1 MLSSEYKI
9 KLNCWRDWKAQEGLK
24 RWFFFNAQSNVY
36 NNRGEQGHFSWMPTK
51 FWIPDYQALF
61 LGKYQHHSLCRH
73 TQTPEKKSHKQKIKK
88 HVTHCPKGPP
98 YNVKGNR
105 KFKHFQCNIV
115 PLFKL
120 PVKKINTQT
129 LNGGKRGRVWIV
141 LFSVKLPH
149 LRTCTQQ
156 LCRPLEKWS
165 LDNILIIMM

>member
-1 MLSSEYKI
+1 MLRVIFTTTEENKVILAECQQSFEYLTTRHCSLVNI
-9 KLNCWRDWKAQEGLK
+9 NTILCADILK
-24 RWFFFNAQSNVY
+24 PLRKKVKNKKYKNMWQYQQSV
-36 NNRGEQGHFSWMPTK
+36 E
-51 FWIPDYQALF
+51 
-61 LGKYQHHSLCRH
+61 
-73 TQTPEKKSHKQKIKK
+73 
-88 HVTHCPKGPP
+88 THCPKGLP

-129 LNGGKRGRVWIV
+129 LNGGERGRVWIV

-156 LCRPLEKWS
+156 LCRRLEKWP